1 MKKVLLSL
9 VVVAEQCRLLILIIT
24 DADEE
29 EYADD
34 YEGCRDYADDDKGR
48 HGSC

>member
-1 MKKVLLSL
+1 VLLSL
-9 VVVAEQCRLLILIIT
+9 VVVVEQRRLLILIIT

-29 EYADD
+29 EYADA
-34 YEGCRDYADDDKGR
+34 YEGCREYADDDKGR